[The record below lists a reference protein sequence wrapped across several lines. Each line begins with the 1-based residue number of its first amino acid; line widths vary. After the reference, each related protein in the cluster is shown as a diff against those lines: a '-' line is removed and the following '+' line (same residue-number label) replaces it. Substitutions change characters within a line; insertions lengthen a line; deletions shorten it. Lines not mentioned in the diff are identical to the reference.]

1 MTFIYD
7 SLQCVRICFHT
18 AAEKCIA
25 VKKETRLVGKPFVKP
40 SEIQVDLGLGLT

>member
-18 AAEKCIA
+18 AEKRIA

-40 SEIQVDLGLGLT
+40 LEIQVDLGLGLT

>member
-7 SLQCVRICFHT
+7 SLQCVRICFQ
-18 AAEKCIA
+18 A
-25 VKKETRLVGKPFVKP
+25 VKKTRLVGKPFVKP